1 MNSDITNIIRS
12 AAFLVVGLP
21 ITLSL
26 AGRVNVGTEVAK
38 QQLEVAPSDQVVID
52 LKNDLTKVCID
63 YKLSKVDTKLERQSK
78 NDIDEVFDGEVLY
91 DVTCNYV
98 LGWFAIPQ
106 MASREAFFNV
116 KNFTPHI

>member
-12 AAFLVVGLP
+12 AAFLAAGLP
-21 ITLSL
+21 LTIAL
-26 AGRVNVGTEVAK
+26 AGRVSVGTEVQRQK
-38 QQLEVAPSDQVVID
+38 LTVSPSDQVIVD

-91 DVTCNYV
+91 DATCNFV
-98 LGWFAIPQ
+98 LG
-106 MASREAFFNV
+106 
-116 KNFTPHI
+116 

>member
-21 ITLSL
+21 ITLAL
-26 AGRVNVGTEVAK
+26 TGRVNVGTEVAK
-38 QQLEVAPSDQVVID
+38 QALEVAPSDQVVID
-52 LKNDLTKVCID
+52 LKNNLTKVCID

-78 NDIDEVFDGEVLY
+78 NDIDEIFDGEVLY

-98 LGWFAIPQ
+98 LG
-106 MASREAFFNV
+106 
-116 KNFTPHI
+116 

>member
-21 ITLSL
+21 ITFAL
-26 AGRVNVGTEVAK
+26 AGRVNVGTEVARQALK
-38 QQLEVAPSDQVVID
+38 VSPSDQVVID

-98 LGWFAIPQ
+98 LG
-106 MASREAFFNV
+106 
-116 KNFTPHI
+116 

>member
-1 MNSDITNIIRS
+1 MNTDITNIIRS

-38 QQLEVAPSDQVVID
+38 QALEVSPSDQVVID

-98 LGWFAIPQ
+98 LG
-106 MASREAFFNV
+106 
-116 KNFTPHI
+116 

>member
-21 ITLSL
+21 ITFAL
-26 AGRVNVGTEVAK
+26 AGRVNVGTEVAR
-38 QQLEVAPSDQVVID
+38 QALEVSPSDQVVID

-98 LGWFAIPQ
+98 LG
-106 MASREAFFNV
+106 
-116 KNFTPHI
+116 

>member
-21 ITLSL
+21 LTFAL
-26 AGRVNVGTEVAK
+26 AGRVNVGTEVAR
-38 QQLEVAPSDQVVID
+38 QELTVSPSDQVIVD

-63 YKLSKVDTKLERQSK
+63 YKLSKVDTKLERQAK

-91 DVTCNYV
+91 DTTCNFI
-98 LGWFAIPQ
+98 LG
-106 MASREAFFNV
+106 
-116 KNFTPHI
+116 

>member
-12 AAFLVVGLP
+12 AAFLGCALP
-21 ITLSL
+21 LTIAL
-26 AGRVNVGTEVAK
+26 AGRVSVSTEVARQK
-38 QQLEVAPSDQVVID
+38 LVVSPADQVIID

-91 DVTCNYV
+91 NVTCNYV
-98 LGWFAIPQ
+98 LG
-106 MASREAFFNV
+106 
-116 KNFTPHI
+116 

>member
-21 ITLSL
+21 LTFAL
-26 AGRVNVGTEVAK
+26 AGRVNVGTEVAR
-38 QQLEVAPSDQVVID
+38 QELTVSPSDQVIVD

-63 YKLSKVDTKLERQSK
+63 YKLSKVDTKLERQAK

-91 DVTCNYV
+91 DTTCNFV
-98 LGWFAIPQ
+98 L
-106 MASREAFFNV
+106 S
-116 KNFTPHI
+116 